1 MTLEILVAEDNE
13 SNQML
18 MVDMLDVLGHKA
30 TVGASGAETLALF
43 KAANFDL
50 VLMDCGMP
58 DMDGFATTRALREYE
73 NSQGSE
79 PIAVVALTGN
89 VEPGIEGNCAAAGM
103 NDYLAKP
110 FTLDEL
116 IKKLDKWTPNKN
128 A

>member
-50 VLMDCGMP
+50 VLSVNLRAIFLCAKAVGLEFRASRLP
-58 DMDGFATTRALREYE
+58 CLCCEALRVAWHV
-73 NSQGSE
+73 SE
-79 PIAVVALTGN
+79 
-89 VEPGIEGNCAAAGM
+89 
-103 NDYLAKP
+103 
-110 FTLDEL
+110 
-116 IKKLDKWTPNKN
+116 
-128 A
+128 